1 MSITLATEFEV
12 IDCANCGMEFGVL
25 ASYIERRRKDG
36 RSFNCPN
43 GHSLSFGKSEADKLR
58 EQLEA
63 KQRRLD
69 SAEARITHLK
79 DQNDATERALRA
91 QRGANTKLRKRV
103 SNGVCPCCNR
113 TFADLGRHM
122 SGQHPDYVNEHTI
135 AVVGTV
141 EQT

>member
-1 MSITLATEFEV
+1 MSISLATDFE
-12 IDCANCGMEFGVL
+12 ITDCANCGIEFGVL

-36 RSFNCPN
+36 RSFHCPN

-58 EQLEA
+58 EQLEHV
-63 KQRRLD
+63 QRQVQLRD
-69 SAEARITHLK
+69 GQITHLR

-113 TFADLGRHM
+113 SFADLARHM
-122 SGQHPDYVNEHTI
+122 AGKHPDYATE
-135 AVVGTV
+135 GV
-141 EQT
+141 ELNG